1 MTRAELTSRGLWTKP
16 SSAPTICRSNP
27 MGGGRNPDGSR
38 DVSDAL
44 DLLSTAG
51 DAAGAAS
58 ALFFTGV
65 AAHHRGD
72 LETACDRFERCTE
85 LNLPAVGARAVQLL
99 GITKLGLGDVAGAR
113 AAFGAALPALVDI
126 GDRFSILVG
135 LTGLSGLAA
144 RSRKPR
150 LALRLSGFVDAYG
163 EINQV
168 SIPQPLQRSM
178 DQRLAPARSTAGAAA
193 PWLLADGRQLT
204 LNDALAMALTDRPH
218 DRWPPG
224 ARADPSRIGGCRTG
238 RPRADQPRDRRPAVS
253 VRPDRRDT
261 RRPHPD
267 EAEPQHSNPARRSGA
282 RGRAA
287 ARQ

>member
-1 MTRAELTSRGLWTKP
+1 
-16 SSAPTICRSNP
+16 
-27 MGGGRNPDGSR
+27 MGGGRNADGSR

-72 LETACDRFERCTE
+72 LETACDRFERCAELCTE

-99 GITKLGLGDVAGAR
+99 GITKLGLGDVAGITKLGLGDVAGAR

-144 RSRKPR
+144 RSGKPR

-224 ARADPSRIGGCRTG
+224 QGL
-238 RPRADQPRDRRPAVS
+238 
-253 VRPDRRDT
+253 T
-261 RRPHPD
+261 RR
-267 EAEPQHSNPARRSGA
+267 ESEVAELVARGLTNREIAAQLYLSARTVETHVDHILTKLSLSNSNPARRSGA